1 MKLFTTEDCAFC
13 GVVKDM
19 MDDKGIQYEV
29 IDSIENPE
37 EAEKYGIMG
46 VPVLIDEDEAKHT
59 GLHECLAKVNTI
71 DQLQEERRT
80 NGNCRT
86 TTWVKNLGGSRR
98 DS

>member
-46 VPVLIDEDEAKHT
+46 VPVLIAEDEAKHT

-71 DQLQEERRT
+71 DQLQEERRI
-80 NGNCRT
+80 NGNRCT
-86 TTWVKNLGGSRR
+86 TARSQDLGGSRR
-98 DS
+98 DA

>member
-29 IDSIENPE
+29 IDSIESPE

-46 VPVLIDEDEAKHT
+46 VPVLIDEDEDKHT

-71 DQLQEERRT
+71 
-80 NGNCRT
+80 G
-86 TTWVKNLGGSRR
+86 
-98 DS
+98 

>member
-37 EAEKYGIMG
+37 EAEKYGVLG
-46 VPVLIDEDEAKHT
+46 VPVILDKDGNKFQ
-59 GLHECLAKVNTI
+59 GLHDCLAKVNEI
-71 DQLQEERRT
+71 
-80 NGNCRT
+80 
-86 TTWVKNLGGSRR
+86 
-98 DS
+98 